1 MRIPIC
7 ALLPIALVFPGGKP
21 SKADKIVACRICN
34 SGKNKDK
41 FMTSTM
47 QTKNRQFRLKSRP
60 SGRVTNDNFDFV
72 EETIPELAKDQI
84 LVRTI
89 YLSLDPTNRIWMSD
103 MEQYLP
109 PVQIGDVMRGLGI
122 GKVVQSKN
130 PKFKEGSY
138 VSGVLGWQEYV
149 VSDGRGAWPLTVLPK
164 LPGLSLEIMAGA
176 AGMTGLTAFFGL
188 FEIGKPKE
196 GETMVVSAAAGAVGS
211 IVGQLGKISGLRVV
225 GIAGGEEKCRWL
237 KDELKFD
244 AAIDYKNPNWKQHLE
259 EATPN
264 GVDINFENVGGEIM
278 EAVYKRMNLHSRFV
292 LCGLISGYNDTDDSK
307 SRLSIARALM
317 QRIKIEGFIIT
328 DYVQR
333 FQEAATKLVMWMAAG
348 KIKHKET
355 IIDGLDKAPESLNLL
370 FDGGN
375 VGKLLIKVSE
385 P

>member
-1 MRIPIC
+1 
-7 ALLPIALVFPGGKP
+7 
-21 SKADKIVACRICN
+21 
-34 SGKNKDK
+34 
-41 FMTSTM
+41 MTSTT
-47 QTKNRQFRLKSRP
+47 QIINRQFRLKSRP
-60 SGRVTNDNFDFV
+60 SGRVTKDNFDFV
-72 EETIPELAKDQI
+72 EQNIPELEKDQI

-109 PVQIGDVMRGLGI
+109 PVQIGEVMRGLGI
-122 GKVVQSKN
+122 GKVMRSKN
-130 PKFKEGSY
+130 SKFKEGAY

-176 AGMTGLTAFFGL
+176 AGMTGLTAFFGF

-211 IVGQLGKISGLRVV
+211 IVGQLGKISGMRVV
-225 GIAGGEEKCRWL
+225 GIAGGEEKCNWL
-237 KDELKFD
+237 KNELKFD
-244 AAIDYKNPNWKQHLE
+244 AAVDYKNPDWKKQLE
-259 EATPN
+259 DATPD

-292 LCGLISGYNDTDDSK
+292 LCGLISGYNDTDDKK
-307 SRLSIARALM
+307 SRLSIAPALM
-317 QRIKIEGFIIT
+317 KRIKIEGFIIT

-355 IIDGLDKAPESLNLL
+355 IVDGLENAPESLNLL

-375 VGKLLIKVSE
+375 IGKLLIKVSE